1 MAASVRS
8 VVVNVAMGTL
18 ILVAVTLVL
27 AGAAALRGP
36 TINPLAVP
44 GAYPANRPTHE
55 AREADPLCRA
65 TLQAEID
72 AAPGATV
79 DLRGCSYIGGA
90 TIDRPLTVI
99 GGIVRVPP
107 GEAGITIEADGVTL
121 DGVTLIGTQSET
133 FVFEEIGVL
142 AHATPDDPI
151 RRLTIRDSTL
161 ASFGG
166 FGTYLRNVS
175 DVRLEGNTVR
185 DVVYAGLMVLSG
197 EGGIIAG
204 NVVQRIGVVGA
215 DANKD
220 NAYGIVLTAQGED
233 EPMSTDFTVVGN
245 TVEDVPTWHAFDTH
259 GGRRITF
266 TGNTVRRSMRGIFI
280 TMDGTGNPPIDITI
294 VGNQLLDPAPVDSN
308 LAAITLYRAD
318 VVAIVGNT
326 ATGWG
331 EGNFLRDFE
340 ERSTRV
346 VVTDNTVEP

>member
-1 MAASVRS
+1 V
-8 VVVNVAMGTL
+8 
-18 ILVAVTLVL
+18 VAVTLAL

-36 TINPLAVP
+36 TATPLAVP
-44 GAYPANRPTHE
+44 GVDRANRPTYE
-55 AREADPLCRA
+55 AREAEPLCRP

-72 AAPGATV
+72 AAPGVTV
-79 DLRGCSYIGGA
+79 DLRGCSYTGGA
-90 TIDRPLTVI
+90 TIDRSMTVI
-99 GGIVRVPP
+99 GGIVHVPP
-107 GEAGITIEADGVTL
+107 GEAGIIIEADGVTL
-121 DGVTLIGTQSET
+121 DGVTLIGTQAQT

-142 AHATPDDPI
+142 AHAPPDDPI
-151 RRLTIRDSTL
+151 RRLTIRDSTI

-175 DVRLEGNTVR
+175 GVRLEGNKVR

-197 EGGIIAG
+197 DDGIIDG

-215 DANKD
+215 EANKN
-220 NAYGIVLTAQGED
+220 NAYGIVLTAHGGD
-233 EPMSTDFTVVGN
+233 EPMSTDFTVIGN

-266 TGNTVRRSMRGIFI
+266 TENTVRRSMRGIFV
-280 TMDGTGNPPIDITI
+280 TTDGTGSPPEDITI
-294 VGNQLLDPAPVDSN
+294 VGNQLLSPAPVDSN

-326 ATGWG
+326 AAGWG

-340 ERSTRV
+340 EQSTRV
-346 VVTDNTVEP
+346 IVTDNTVEP